1 MRASAFIVA
10 ALLLT
15 NPVPSSADQRYAL
28 IVSGAAGGPEYVA
41 QYDRW
46 STQLSKALIE
56 ALKFDP
62 ARVTVLSDTSRPAD
76 VATAENVRRVI
87 TSIASRM
94 TRDDVF
100 FILLIGHGTFDGT
113 DAKFNLVGP
122 DLESADWSALL
133 KAVPGRAILVNTSSA
148 SFPFLERLSGS
159 RRVIITATDS
169 PAQRYDTVFPE
180 YFIRALTDPG
190 ADLDKNERV
199 SIWEAFAAASSAV
212 RRHYQ
217 QRGQLSTEHA
227 LLDDNGDKT
236 GSADPSTNGPDGK
249 VASLL
254 AIGSA
259 ADAAALPSD
268 PKLRALVLEQREL
281 EHRVESLRLLKESMD
296 PAKYQSELEKLVTD
310 LALKTREI
318 RSLEGAK

>member
-1 MRASAFIVA
+1 MLHAFLLVLVGLAGDPEHGELFHKWGGELAESA
-10 ALLLT
+10 
-15 NPVPSSADQRYAL
+15 
-28 IVSGAAGGPEYVA
+28 
-41 QYDRW
+41 
-46 STQLSKALIE
+46 
-56 ALKFDP
+56 
-62 ARVTVLSDTSRPAD
+62 ARLGVPAD
-76 VATAENVRRVI
+76 RVVYLVDQTQEGDKNVTGKATVEEI
-87 TSIASRM
+87 SR
-94 TRDDVF
+94 TFDRFAKQATPEDAVYVV
-100 FILLIGHGTFDGT
+100 LIGHGSYDGKT
-113 DAKFNLVGP
+113 AKFNLPGP
-122 DLESADWSALL
+122 DISAADFNTQFRKLPTKKIVFVDTTSASGPFLNEL
-133 KAVPGRAILVNTSSA
+133 SAPGRAI
-148 SFPFLERLSGS
+148 
-159 RRVIITATDS
+159 ITATRNGS
-169 PAQRYDTVFPE
+169 ENFSTLFGG
-180 YFIRALTDPG
+180 YFVDALTGDE
-190 ADLDKNERV
+190 ADADKNRRV
-199 SIWEAFAAASSAV
+199 SMLEAFQFAKAAV
-212 RRHYQ
+212 
-217 QRGQLSTEHA
+217 QRAYEKEGLLSTEHA